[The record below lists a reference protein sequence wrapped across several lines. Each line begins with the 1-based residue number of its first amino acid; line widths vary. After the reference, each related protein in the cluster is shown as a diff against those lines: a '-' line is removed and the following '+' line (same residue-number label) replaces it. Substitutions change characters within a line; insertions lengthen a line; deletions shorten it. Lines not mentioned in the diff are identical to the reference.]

1 MNIKN
6 RQEKLKNQISGYYDL
21 CRKSKHCKI
30 VIAASPTPQ
39 SASAIRILLYEFLNN
54 LFART
59 APAIEPAAPIV
70 KSVA

>member
-1 MNIKN
+1 MTSAGSPSIA
-6 RQEKLKNQISGYYDL
+6 
-21 CRKSKHCKI
+21 KI

-39 SASAIRILLYEFLNN
+39 SASAISILLYEFLNN